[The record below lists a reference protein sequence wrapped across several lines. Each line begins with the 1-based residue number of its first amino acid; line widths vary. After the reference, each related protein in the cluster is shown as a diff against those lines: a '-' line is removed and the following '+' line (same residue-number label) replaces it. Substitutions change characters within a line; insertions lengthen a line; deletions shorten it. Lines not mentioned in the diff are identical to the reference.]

1 MKSMAGAVPA
11 IASGRSTMC
20 RIAAITLSSL
30 LLAGSAW
37 AAPGQPNGLP
47 AGEGLQISADSQDAW
62 SPWQAR
68 LSYTAPVLPLWGQP
82 ASSGLMLAGD
92 RYFRWGRLGDAGGL
106 RATGGVLL
114 GSNSAPGHG
123 AASDLFWRA
132 AAPPQ
137 ESDAMPYLGL
147 GYSAWWAKSSLGLSA
162 DLGLAAQRPG
172 QAVRFGRVVSGSDS
186 LDGMLRAMQI
196 APMFQVNLSYAF

>member
-1 MKSMAGAVPA
+1 M
-11 IASGRSTMC
+11 RQF
-20 RIAAITLSSL
+20 AAITLTSL
-30 LLAGSAW
+30 LLAGPAW
-37 AAPGQPNGLP
+37 AAPALP
-47 AGEGLQISADSQDAW
+47 AGDGLQISADSHDAW

-68 LSYTAPVLPLWGQP
+68 LSYATPVLPLWNQ
-82 ASSGLMLAGD
+82 ASTGGLMLAGD

-114 GSNSAPGHG
+114 GTGSAPGPA

-132 AAPPQ
+132 ASSTPP

-172 QAVRFGRVVSGSDS
+172 QAVRFGRVMSGSDS
-186 LDGMLRAMQI
+186 LDDMLRAMHI
-196 APMFQVNLSYAF
+196 APMLQLNLSYAF